1 MHPKTVEQM
10 LYYEDLMY
18 PSAILLIQTSVLLL
32 YRRIFTFQ
40 SPRFRIAVISVA
52 CLSLACWVSIFFATV
67 FSCIPIEYNWN
78 RKIDG
83 HCGNPNALFNSGL
96 ALNLFN
102 DICII
107 LLPIPI
113 IWRIQI
119 TRAEKIGLSSTFL
132 LGGLYV
138 LPVIRYWYQQP
149 I

>member
-1 MHPKTVEQM
+1 M

-18 PSAILLIQTSVLLL
+18 PSSILLIQTSILLF

-40 SPRFRIAVISVA
+40 SRKFRFSVLSVA
-52 CLSLACWVSIFFATV
+52 ALSLACWVSIFFATV

-78 RKIDG
+78 RAIKG
-83 HCGNPNALFNSGL
+83 SCLNPNAFFNSGL
-96 ALNLFN
+96 ALNLLN

-107 LLPIPI
+107 VLPIPV

-132 LGGLYV
+132 LGGL
-138 LPVIRYWYQQP
+138 
-149 I
+149 